1 MFNQLQIHDGNG
13 CQDHFLDKILNNF
26 SVNEKK
32 NTGLDSRARQTP
44 IIVSTEQIKVPNK
57 NLITSA
63 CVGLA
68 LTEIKA
74 FFFTAHLSPPTAKG
88 FLWSWLCQSC
98 ASEWAELCKPKA
110 RTLKN
115 SLRRTRTWLLLPH
128 SFLHQEFTEVWLC
141 ISFFFFLLEPFPA
154 RLGITRPSITCPSEL
169 WMGKPQTG
177 LQSCPSAQGNYTPT
191 VSSLNTA

>member
-32 NTGLDSRARQTP
+32 TPTGLDSRARQTP

-74 FFFTAHLSPPTAKG
+74 FFSPLTSLLPPPKDFYGHDYARAVQVNE
-88 FLWSWLCQSC
+88 QSC
-98 ASEWAELCKPKA
+98 ASQKWERWK
-110 RTLKN
+110 
-115 SLRRTRTWLLLPH
+115 
-128 SFLHQEFTEVWLC
+128 
-141 ISFFFFLLEPFPA
+141 
-154 RLGITRPSITCPSEL
+154 
-169 WMGKPQTG
+169 
-177 LQSCPSAQGNYTPT
+177 T
-191 VSSLNTA
+191 V